1 MHRSST
7 LTTGVPPG
15 VAAAD
20 DQTAALRR
28 RFDAALA
35 DWLATRRAALAA
47 EVPEAD
53 PLVAAV
59 ERLAN
64 GGGKRLRPALVEAA
78 WRAAGGADAAP
89 GSASGRGD
97 LAGVTALGLA
107 TELLHTYLLIHDD
120 IMDHAPLRRGV
131 PTVHEAFAGAHRRD
145 GLAGDAADFGTTAAI
160 LAGDLAHSW
169 AHELFG
175 QALAPLVDPGR
186 RAALTASFAA
196 MTEEV
201 VAGQYLEVLLARR
214 GQASED
220 ELARVLRLK
229 SGRYSVERPL
239 ELGALYAGA
248 GGELV
253 AALARCGRALG
264 EAFQLQDDLLGTF
277 GDSAE
282 VGKPVASDL
291 AEGKLTFLVHHALAA
306 APPADAA
313 RLAAALGRGEDEGG
327 DLDAATVAELR
338 RILEA
343 SGARE
348 RVEAMAA
355 VRVDAGRRALAEAAA
370 VAPDTPAAARGFAL
384 LADLVDQL
392 AGRSR

>member
-1 MHRSST
+1 MHSSST
-7 LTTGVPPG
+7 LTSGVHSG
-15 VAAAD
+15 VEAAD
-20 DQTAALRR
+20 DQAAALRR
-28 RFDAALA
+28 RVDTALA

-53 PLVAAV
+53 ELVAAI
-59 ERLAN
+59 ERLAA

-78 WRAAGGADAAP
+78 WRAAGGADAVGGPA
-89 GSASGRGD
+89 RGD
-97 LAGVTALGLA
+97 AAGATALGLA

-120 IMDHAPLRRGV
+120 IMDHAALRRGL
-131 PTVHEAFAGAHRRD
+131 PTIHEAFAAAHRER
-145 GLAGDAADFGTTAAI
+145 GLEGGAGDFGTTAAM

-175 QALAPLVDPGR
+175 QAVAPLADPGR
-186 RAALTASFAA
+186 RAALAACFAA

-214 GQASED
+214 GRASEE

-291 AEGKLTFLVHHALAA
+291 AEGKVTFLVHHALAA
-306 APPADAA
+306 APPADAE
-313 RLAAALGRGEDEGG
+313 RLAASLGAG
-327 DLDAATVAELR
+327 DLDGAEVTELR
-338 RILEA
+338 RIVEA
-343 SGARE
+343 SGARA

-355 VRVDAGRRALAEAAA
+355 ERVAAGRRALAEAAA
-370 VAPDTPAAARGFAL
+370 AAPDTPAAARGFAL

-392 AGRSR
+392 AERRR

>member
-1 MHRSST
+1 MHSSST
-7 LTTGVPPG
+7 LTTGDRSG
-15 VAAAD
+15 VEAAD
-20 DQTAALRR
+20 DQAAALRR
-28 RFDAALA
+28 RVDTALA

-47 EVPEAD
+47 DVPEAD
-53 PLVAAV
+53 ALVAAV
-59 ERLAN
+59 ERLAT

-78 WRAAGGADAAP
+78 WRAAGGADPAAAGP
-89 GSASGRGD
+89 GRGD
-97 LAGVTALGLA
+97 AAGATALGLA

-120 IMDHAPLRRGV
+120 IMDHAAVRRGR
-131 PTVHEAFAGAHRRD
+131 PTVHEAFAAAHRER
-145 GLAGDAADFGTTAAI
+145 GLAGGAGDFGTTAAI

-175 QALAPLVDPGR
+175 QALAPLADPGR
-186 RAALTASFAA
+186 RAALAASFAA

-214 GQASED
+214 GRASAD

-253 AALARCGRALG
+253 AALARGGRALG

-277 GDSAE
+277 GDAGE

-306 APPADAA
+306 APPADAE
-313 RLAAALGRGEDEGG
+313 RLAAALGRGQDVGG

-338 RILEA
+338 RILET
-343 SGARE
+343 SGARA
-348 RVEAMAA
+348 RVEAMVAE
-355 VRVDAGRRALAEAAA
+355 RVAAGRRALAEAAA
-370 VAPDTPAAARGFAL
+370 AAPDTPGAAEGFAL
-384 LADLVDQL
+384 LAALVDQL
-392 AGRSR
+392 AERRR

>member
-1 MHRSST
+1 MHSSAT
-7 LTTGVPPG
+7 LTTGVHSG
-15 VAAAD
+15 VEAAD
-20 DQTAALRR
+20 DQAAALRR

-35 DWLATRRAALAA
+35 DWLSTRRAALAA

-53 PLVAAV
+53 ELVAAV
-59 ERLAN
+59 ERLAA

-78 WRAAGGADAAP
+78 WRAAGGPDAAAHP
-89 GSASGRGD
+89 GEGD
-97 LAGVTALGLA
+97 AAGAAALGLA

-131 PTVHEAFAGAHRRD
+131 PTVHEAFAAEHRTR
-145 GLAGDAADFGTTAAI
+145 GLAGGAADFGTTAAI

-175 QALAPLVDPGR
+175 QAVAPLADPGR
-186 RAALTASFAA
+186 RAGLAACFAA

-214 GQASED
+214 GRATED

-277 GDSAE
+277 GNSDE

-291 AEGKLTFLVHHALAA
+291 AEGKVTFLVHHALAA
-306 APPADAA
+306 APPADAG
-313 RLAAALGRGEDEGG
+313 RLAAALGAG
-327 DLDAATVAELR
+327 DLDAAEVAELR
-338 RILEA
+338 RIVEQ
-343 SGARE
+343 SGARA
-348 RVEAMAA
+348 RVERMAA
-355 VRVDAGRRALAEAAA
+355 ERIAAGRRALAEAAA
-370 VAPDTPAAARGFAL
+370 SAPRSPAAAEGLEL
-384 LADLVDQL
+384 LASLVDQL
-392 AGRSR
+392 AERRR